1 MCLYHPVIAN
11 LSQWNWDGDRI
22 VFDSIVPSSRL
33 PIGRKGGGQYD
44 IDVREFLV
52 TENNAIMKRTLKQ
65 DLVDFMKKRAID
77 PDRFSKRTK
86 GAFDFRA
93 HIIAAFVSDF
103 IHYKSKKG
111 RDPWQF
117 PDETLFLKS
126 GDCEDIAFLLGS
138 LLLAAGISPYNVR
151 VVLGKVHTKEDKK
164 RSTFDHMWV
173 MYKSESGIWLLLEP
187 LHLNS
192 ETPVSD
198 SKPKIH
204 NIGVENEQRKLE
216 YVPRFMFNADHLWIV
231 GDDVG
236 ETSFNGTVSR
246 AWRKLN
252 PKFVGEVHQTILNQA
267 LHGIA
272 PNYVLD
278 ALNRHFSRILW
289 LSPVVDDIDNFLTH
303 GYDPLDHF
311 DNGFIAEGW
320 QRVNERLAR
329 FKGNNDDLDNFAYAA
344 HGIADF
350 YSHTS
355 YMHFAKIENGKARL
369 YDPKSS
375 DMFVEKPSYQMGSSF
390 NLAKGPFSINKNV
403 FKGTGSDAAEFW
415 NGKIISGR
423 YAQTGDSQS
432 SLETLTFI
440 PKRFID
446 GDFKYR
452 GGLPHH
458 NEIAVD
464 DSVFEKGHKLYR
476 NINPPPVGDR
486 TAFINQ
492 FNWRKQAATAHI
504 RQVFQGA
511 WTSK

>member
-1 MCLYHPVIAN
+1 MCLHHPVIAN

-22 VFDSIVPSSRL
+22 IFDSIVPSSRL

-52 TENNAIMKRTLKQ
+52 TENNAIMKRTLKE
-65 DLVDFMKKRAID
+65 DLVDFMKKRAVN
-77 PDRFSKRTK
+77 PDRFSQRTK

-93 HIIAAFVSDF
+93 HIIAAFVSEA
-103 IHYKSKKG
+103 IHYKAKKG

-151 VVLGKVHTKEDKK
+151 VVLGKVHAKEGKK

-173 MYKSESGIWLLLEP
+173 MYKSESGRWLLLEP

-192 ETPVSD
+192 ETPASEH
-198 SKPKIH
+198 KPKIQEITDI
-204 NIGVENEQRKLE
+204 NAQRRLE

-231 GDDVG
+231 GDNDG
-236 ETSFNGTVSR
+236 EASFNDMVTR

-267 LHGIA
+267 LHDVA
-272 PNYVLD
+272 PKYVLD

-289 LSPVVDDIDNFLTH
+289 LSPVVDDVDNFLTH
-303 GYDPLDHF
+303 GYDPRDHF
-311 DNGFIAEGW
+311 DNGFIAEAW
-320 QRVNERLAR
+320 ERVNERLAG
-329 FKGNNDDLDNFAYAA
+329 FKDNNDDLDNFAYAA

-355 YMHFAKIENGKARL
+355 YMHFAKIENGKAKL
-369 YDPKSS
+369 YDPKPK
-375 DMFVEKPSYQMGSSF
+375 DIFAEIPTYQAGSNF
-390 NLAKGPFSINKNV
+390 DLVKGPFSINKKV
-403 FKGTGSDAAEFW
+403 FKGTGNDAAGFW

-432 SLETLTFI
+432 SLEAFTFI
-440 PKRFID
+440 PKRLID
-446 GDFKYR
+446 GNFKYR

-476 NINPPPVGDR
+476 NIVPPPAGDR

-492 FNWRKQAATAHI
+492 FNWRKQAAVAHI
-504 RQVFQGA
+504 RQVFQEA
-511 WTSK
+511 WKS

>member
-1 MCLYHPVIAN
+1 MCLHHPVIAN

-52 TENNAIMKRTLKQ
+52 TENNAIMKRTLNE
-65 DLVDFMKKRAID
+65 DLVVFMKKKTID
-77 PDRFSKRTK
+77 PEKFTLRSH

-93 HIIAAFVSDF
+93 HIIAAFVSEA

-117 PDETLFLKS
+117 PDETLYLKC

-138 LLLAAGISPYNVR
+138 LLLASGISPYNVR
-151 VVLGKVHTKEDKK
+151 VVLGKVHAKEGKK
-164 RSTFDHMWV
+164 RTTFDHMWV
-173 MYKSESGIWLLLEP
+173 MYKSESGTWLLLEP

-192 ETPVSD
+192 EIPVTE
-198 SKPKIH
+198 SKLVAQDIVVK
-204 NIGVENEQRKLE
+204 NSQRKLE
-216 YVPRFMFNADHLWIV
+216 YSPRFMFNADHLWIV
-231 GDDVG
+231 GDEEG
-236 ETSFNGTVSR
+236 EASFNGMVTR
-246 AWRKLN
+246 GWRKLN

-267 LHGIA
+267 LQDIA
-272 PNYVLD
+272 PKYVLD

-289 LSPVVDDIDNFLTH
+289 SPVIDDADNFVTH
-303 GYDPLDHF
+303 GYDPRDHF

-320 QRVNERLAR
+320 GRVNQRLAS
-329 FKGNNDDLDNFAYAA
+329 FKNNNDDLDNFAYAA

-369 YDPKSS
+369 YDPNTI
-375 DMFVEKPSYQMGSSF
+375 DLFAENPSYQAGSSF
-390 NLAKGPFSINKNV
+390 DLVKGAFSMNKKV
-403 FKGTGSDAAEFW
+403 FNGTGNDAASYW
-415 NGKIISGR
+415 NGKLISGR
-423 YAQTGDSQS
+423 YAQTGDSQTK
-432 SLETLTFI
+432 LEALTFI
-440 PKRFID
+440 PRHLID
-446 GDFKYR
+446 GNFKYR

-464 DSVFEKGHKLYR
+464 DSMFEKGHKLYR
-476 NINPPPVGDR
+476 NIDPPPLKDR

-492 FNWRKQAATAHI
+492 FNWRKEAAVAHI
-504 RQVFQGA
+504 RQVFQGN
-511 WTSK
+511 WKSN

>member
-1 MCLYHPVIAN
+1 
-11 LSQWNWDGDRI
+11 
-22 VFDSIVPSSRL
+22 
-33 PIGRKGGGQYD
+33 
-44 IDVREFLV
+44 
-52 TENNAIMKRTLKQ
+52 
-65 DLVDFMKKRAID
+65 
-77 PDRFSKRTK
+77 
-86 GAFDFRA
+86 
-93 HIIAAFVSDF
+93 
-103 IHYKSKKG
+103 
-111 RDPWQF
+111 
-117 PDETLFLKS
+117 
-126 GDCEDIAFLLGS
+126 
-138 LLLAAGISPYNVR
+138 
-151 VVLGKVHTKEDKK
+151 
-164 RSTFDHMWV
+164 
-173 MYKSESGIWLLLEP
+173 
-187 LHLNS
+187 
-192 ETPVSD
+192 
-198 SKPKIH
+198 
-204 NIGVENEQRKLE
+204 
-216 YVPRFMFNADHLWIV
+216 
-231 GDDVG
+231 
-236 ETSFNGTVSR
+236 
-246 AWRKLN
+246 
-252 PKFVGEVHQTILNQA
+252 VHQTILNQA
-267 LHGIA
+267 LQGIA

-303 GYDPLDHF
+303 GYDPRDHF
-311 DNGFIAEGW
+311 DNGFITEGW
-320 QRVNERLAR
+320 QRVNERLAK

-369 YDPKSS
+369 YDPKST

-403 FKGTGSDAAEFW
+403 FKGTGNEAAEFW
-415 NGKIISGR
+415 SGKIISGR

-440 PKRFID
+440 PKRLID
-446 GDFKYR
+446 SDFKYR